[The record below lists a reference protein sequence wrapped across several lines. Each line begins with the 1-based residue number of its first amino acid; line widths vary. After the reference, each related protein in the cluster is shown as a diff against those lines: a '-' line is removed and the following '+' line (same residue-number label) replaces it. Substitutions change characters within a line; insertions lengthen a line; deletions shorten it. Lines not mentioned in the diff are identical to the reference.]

1 MTQPITTSDGQ
12 LLSVK
17 LKQVE
22 SYRRRTALLLVAPLL
37 LFILFTYIFP
47 IGSLLFR
54 SIDNTQLN
62 ALLINTHA
70 EIHEWDGTDLPN
82 EEVFKAFFK
91 DLRIA
96 TDNKEQGKIAT
107 RLNYELSGMSSLTKK
122 TARKAKKFD
131 EDKNFKD
138 QFLNVHKK
146 WGQTVTWNAIQRSTI
161 PYHGRKYLTTFDL
174 EQDFDGSIKRKPE
187 DMRINVTLWLRT
199 IFVAV
204 GVTISCLLL
213 AFPIAHLLATLPGKY
228 SNLLM
233 ICVLLPFWTSLLVR
247 TSSWM
252 VLLQTQGVLNDI
264 LVFFNIVDDQE
275 RLVMMYNM
283 MGTFIAM
290 TQILL
295 PFMVLP
301 LYSVMKTISPSLM
314 RAATSMGSTPFH
326 AFRRIYFPLTYSG
339 ISAGSLLVFVLAI
352 GYYITPALVGGAKGT
367 LISNRIAYH
376 MQNTLDWSLATA
388 MGGVLLVTVLAV
400 YYVYNRIVGID
411 NMRLG

>member
-131 EDKNFKD
+131 EDKNLKD

-146 WGQTVTWNAIQRSTI
+146 WGQTVTWNAIQRSTV

-264 LVFFNIVDDQE
+264 LVFLNIVDDQD

>member
-1 MTQPITTSDGQ
+1 
-12 LLSVK
+12 
-17 LKQVE
+17 
-22 SYRRRTALLLVAPLL
+22 
-37 LFILFTYIFP
+37 
-47 IGSLLFR
+47 
-54 SIDNTQLN
+54 
-62 ALLINTHA
+62 
-70 EIHEWDGTDLPN
+70 
-82 EEVFKAFFK
+82 
-91 DLRIA
+91 
-96 TDNKEQGKIAT
+96 
-107 RLNYELSGMSSLTKK
+107 
-122 TARKAKKFD
+122 
-131 EDKNFKD
+131 
-138 QFLNVHKK
+138 
-146 WGQTVTWNAIQRSTI
+146 
-161 PYHGRKYLTTFDL
+161 
-174 EQDFDGSIKRKPE
+174 
-187 DMRINVTLWLRT
+187 MRINVTLWLRT

-301 LYSVMKTISPSLM
+301 
-314 RAATSMGSTPFH
+314 
-326 AFRRIYFPLTYSG
+326 
-339 ISAGSLLVFVLAI
+339 GSLLVFVLAI

>member
-146 WGQTVTWNAIQRSTI
+146 WGQTVTWNAIQRSTV

-264 LVFFNIVDDQE
+264 LVFLNIVDDQD